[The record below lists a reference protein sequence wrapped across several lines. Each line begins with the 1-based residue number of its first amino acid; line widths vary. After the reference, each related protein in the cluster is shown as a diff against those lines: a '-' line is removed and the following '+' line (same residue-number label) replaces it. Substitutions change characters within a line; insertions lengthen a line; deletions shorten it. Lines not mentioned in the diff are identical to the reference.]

1 MRQFL
6 LGKNVAYA
14 TGADL
19 NAVADGAI
27 GFFYDNN
34 GTPTV
39 TATGAEITK
48 EALIVLGRP
57 VGMGGPITIP
67 FYNKDFSYVK
77 GEYEAATKFKASI
90 VIPAPTKVGSYSIIV
105 AKKGVLFNE
114 RNKWTASVHIK
125 DTTTSASKLAESLA
139 AQINNGSAGSGVKAT
154 VSTSTI
160 TIEAVETGKDYAVLA
175 ADELMGVEVSVTAI
189 GMPAYGDAKYITDLA
204 MKAAADAGYEYTFRD
219 AYLDLY
225 PSFPLNP
232 LAQPD
237 ATDPGFTIFTLRF
250 AEPRKV
256 KTRDD
261 VVYQIVQVA
270 FPTGAAAIA
279 TFETV
284 CKTLAGEP
292 SATTAA
298 SEE

>member
-19 NAVADGAI
+19 SAVADGAI
-27 GFFYDNN
+27 GFFYNKD
-34 GTPTV
+34 GVPTV

-48 EALIVLGRP
+48 EAMIVLGRP
-57 VGMGGPITIP
+57 AGMGGPIAIP
-67 FYNKDFSYVK
+67 FYNKNFSYVK
-77 GEYEAATKFKASI
+77 GVYEAATKFKASI

-105 AKKGVLFNE
+105 AKKGLLFNE
-114 RNKWTASVHIK
+114 RNKWTASVHVK
-125 DTTTSASKLAESLA
+125 DTNTTAAKLAEALA
-139 AQINNGSAGSGVKAT
+139 AQINNGSTGSGVKAT
-154 VSTSTI
+154 VSTATI
-160 TIEAVETGKDYAVLA
+160 TIEAVDTGKDYAVLT
-175 ADELMGVEVSVTAI
+175 ADELMGVEVSVSAI

-237 ATDPGFTIFTLRF
+237 AADPGFTIFTLRF
-250 AEPRKV
+250 AEPRQV
-256 KTRDD
+256 KTRDE
-261 VVYQIVQVA
+261 VVHQIVQVA
-270 FPTGAAAIA
+270 FPTGAAAIE

-284 CKTLAGEP
+284 CKTLIGET
-292 SATTAA
+292 SDTTAA